1 MNKIALYPGGRS
13 ALLRQFINS
22 TLNPDAMQKF
32 FSDPK
37 GFKRILDLGFTNWAS
52 LATAL
57 GGHDYKP
64 QEMIG
69 MQENPGYR
77 IPGLDPEAETDLAA
91 GGFDYLGPHSP
102 SVPSSTPRPSGIIPE
117 PDPDVYFE
125 KLSSNNKRFRLA
137 NQPAPS
143 QPAQQQPVED
153 EASKPPLPNWSFE
166 DLVSSLKQVEKN
178 NLLNESEK
186 LENYQRIIN
195 EYSSELRPLRAWLK
209 QNGISTQQL
218 KGIANEAEKRR
229 R

>member
-1 MNKIALYPGGRS
+1 MNKVAIYPGGRS
-13 ALLRQFINS
+13 AFVRQLMNA
-22 TLNPDAMQKF
+22 TLNPEALSEF
-32 FSDPK
+32 FTKPE
-37 GFKRILDLGFTNWAS
+37 GFQRMLDLGFTNWAS

-69 MQENPGYR
+69 MQDNPGYR
-77 IPGLDPEAETDLAA
+77 IPGLDPAAETDLAA

-102 SVPSSTPRPSGIIPE
+102 SVPSSTPRPSGITPE

-125 KLSSNNKRFRLA
+125 KLSSENKRFRLA
-137 NQPAPS
+137 NQPAPK
-143 QPAQQQPVED
+143 QPVEN

-166 DLVSSLKQVEKN
+166 DLVSLKQVEKN
-178 NLLNESEK
+178 NLLNEYEK
-186 LENYQRIIN
+186 LENYQRIVN
-195 EYSSELRPLRAWLK
+195 EFSSELRPLKAWLS

>member
-1 MNKIALYPGGRS
+1 MNKVAIYPGGRS
-13 ALLRQFINS
+13 AFVRQLMNA
-22 TLNPDAMQKF
+22 TLNPEALSEF
-32 FSDPK
+32 FTKPE
-37 GFKRILDLGFTNWAS
+37 GFQRMLDLGFTNWAS

-69 MQENPGYR
+69 MQDNPGYR
-77 IPGLDPEAETDLAA
+77 IPGLDPAAETDLAA

-102 SVPSSTPRPSGIIPE
+102 SVPSSTPRPSGITPE

-125 KLSSNNKRFRLA
+125 KLSSENKRFRLA
-137 NQPAPS
+137 NQPAPK
-143 QPAQQQPVED
+143 QPVEN
-153 EASKPPLPNWSFE
+153 ETSKPPLPNWSFE

-178 NLLNESEK
+178 NLLNENEK
-186 LENYQRIIN
+186 LENYQRIVN
-195 EYSSELRPLRAWLK
+195 EFSSELRPLRAWLS

>member
-1 MNKIALYPGGRS
+1 MNKVAIYPGGRS
-13 ALLRQFINS
+13 AFVRQLMNA
-22 TLNPDAMQKF
+22 TLNPEALSEF
-32 FSDPK
+32 FTKPE
-37 GFKRILDLGFTNWAS
+37 GFQRMLDLGFTNWAS

-69 MQENPGYR
+69 MQDNPGYR
-77 IPGLDPEAETDLAA
+77 IPGLDPAAETDLAA

-102 SVPSSTPRPSGIIPE
+102 SVPSSTPRPSGITPE

-125 KLSSNNKRFRLA
+125 KLSSENKRFRLA
-137 NQPAPS
+137 NQPAPK
-143 QPAQQQPVED
+143 QPVEN

-178 NLLNESEK
+178 NLLNEYEK
-186 LENYQRIIN
+186 LENYQRIVN
-195 EYSSELRPLRAWLK
+195 EFSSELRPLKAWLS
-209 QNGISTQQL
+209 QNGIYTQQL

>member
-1 MNKIALYPGGRS
+1 MNKVAIYPGGRS
-13 ALLRQFINS
+13 AFVRQLMNA
-22 TLNPDAMQKF
+22 TLNPEALSEF
-32 FSDPK
+32 FTKPE
-37 GFKRILDLGFTNWAS
+37 GFQRMLDLGFTNWAS

-69 MQENPGYR
+69 MQDTPGYR
-77 IPGLDPEAETDLAA
+77 IPGLDPAAETDLAA

-102 SVPSSTPRPSGIIPE
+102 SVPSSTPRPSGITPE

-125 KLSSNNKRFRLA
+125 KLSSENKRFRLA
-137 NQPAPS
+137 NQPAPK
-143 QPAQQQPVED
+143 QPVEN

-178 NLLNESEK
+178 NLLNEYEK
-186 LENYQRIIN
+186 LENYQRIVN
-195 EYSSELRPLRAWLK
+195 EFSSELRPLKAWLS

>member
-1 MNKIALYPGGRS
+1 MNKVAIYPGGRS
-13 ALLRQFINS
+13 AFVRQLMNA
-22 TLNPDAMQKF
+22 TLNPEALSEF
-32 FSDPK
+32 FTKPE
-37 GFKRILDLGFTNWAS
+37 GFQRMLDLGFTNWAS

-69 MQENPGYR
+69 MQDNPGYR
-77 IPGLDPEAETDLAA
+77 IPGLDPAAETDLAA

-102 SVPSSTPRPSGIIPE
+102 SVPSSTPRPSGITPE

-125 KLSSNNKRFRLA
+125 KLSSENKRFRLA
-137 NQPAPS
+137 NQPAPK
-143 QPAQQQPVED
+143 QPVEN

-178 NLLNESEK
+178 NLLNEYEK
-186 LENYQRIIN
+186 LENYQRIVN
-195 EYSSELRPLRAWLK
+195 EFSSELRPLKAWLS